1 VSVPYMN
8 NNQLDSNQTVTLREF
23 ARICPTAKNRYN
35 EEDSVELISQR
46 LTRDRRNS
54 VPLSPDEFATM
65 IDLLKGKME
74 LSFLRARGL
83 HLVIGE
89 LSPENFDEF
98 RHKLS
103 ESQYAS
109 FLKAYDM
116 APNVQNNTNIYD
128 PSFVFYQQQELAMER
143 QAMQEYTQQQQM
155 AR

>member
-1 VSVPYMN
+1 MSEPYVN

-23 ARICPTAKNRYN
+23 AKICPTAKNRYN

-46 LTRDRRNS
+46 LTRDRRNA

-116 APNVQNNTNIYD
+116 APNVQNNSP
-128 PSFVFYQQQELAMER
+128 PSLFFNQDHLVELELER
-143 QAMQEYTQQQQM
+143 QAIQDYTQRMQM
-155 AR
+155 SR